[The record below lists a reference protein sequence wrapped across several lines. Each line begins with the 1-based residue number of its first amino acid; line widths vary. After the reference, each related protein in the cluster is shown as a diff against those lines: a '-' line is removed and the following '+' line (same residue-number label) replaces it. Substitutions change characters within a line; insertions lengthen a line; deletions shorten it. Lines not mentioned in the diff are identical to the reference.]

1 MLFVCIALSGCG
13 VGDRDHEATSPD
25 GTMYFR
31 TSTTEGTLLV
41 VRIFDQN
48 GTILHEE
55 NTRASRVHR
64 WSVDWVS
71 DSKIMIKTSDI
82 GSLALIRDDD
92 GRWSRVNPLRRLAP
106 DGAHVAYTY
115 WNSYREKYL
124 TLSILKADGDVDAAS
139 SVVEEYETEIAVANL
154 EFCARWEGNNRII
167 VTADSGEYA
176 WTRSPDGSWRQTN
189 K

>member
-13 VGDRDHEATSPD
+13 VGDKDHEATSPD

-41 VRIFDQN
+41 VTIFEQN

-82 GSLALIRDDD
+82 GSLALIRGDD
-92 GRWSRVNPLRRLAP
+92 GRWSRVNPLR
-106 DGAHVAYTY
+106 
-115 WNSYREKYL
+115 
-124 TLSILKADGDVDAAS
+124 
-139 SVVEEYETEIAVANL
+139 
-154 EFCARWEGNNRII
+154 
-167 VTADSGEYA
+167 
-176 WTRSPDGSWRQTN
+176 
-189 K
+189 